1 MATISG
7 DVVGDGPVATVYTG
21 LSDGVPVAL
30 KVFPKGFGKRTL
42 AAFERERAALARLS
56 VGSIL
61 RVDGVETL
69 SGGRHALRM
78 ELCAQSLAGLVS
90 RVGPLPASD
99 VALLGQAIASGL
111 AAAHSAGVVHGGV
124 SPHNVLFRASG
135 EPVLADFGVTLR
147 HAFPRDPLHVIEFMP
162 PEALRTSVL
171 DERTDLYGL
180 GAVLHFALT
189 GRSPHPGRLGEP
201 ENERVLRVLQTPV
214 PAIARPDVPVALSTL
229 VGRLLAIDPA
239 HRPVDAATVAAQLA
253 ALGPVAPAAPVA
265 AHPSAKGPV
274 APAVPTAPVAAPPPF
289 AVTPEPIVMPPL
301 PDAGPPPPGA
311 VVPEP
316 IAMPSLP
323 VAAPLAPGVPQP
335 EVPSGVRQSFSVEQG
350 EFDDFDLPAAAV
362 VPVGHEEF
370 DDFGAVTAPPF
381 SPWSQ
386 QAGELDDFDRP
397 PAPAPSQA
405 PQGFVPGQVSQGVAL
420 GEAPQDFVPGQAP
433 QGFVPSEVP
442 QDVAPGEAPQ
452 GFASGQALQD
462 GALGEAQQPPASGL
476 EPSPAAASPFASGE
490 AQQAPVSGL
499 DPFPAAA
506 SPFASPTPPSAPWPN
521 GVGEFDDFG
530 SPSAAPHPAPAP
542 FAPQPFAPP
551 APQAPPKAAV
561 VFDTEG
567 TRSRRR
573 GVRYELVVGGALLV
587 GLVAL
592 VGVYLTPPTVDSGAG
607 PVVPPPSSAQDI
619 PTATVVELELA
630 DPVDQTD
637 KVELSWRSTATLE
650 FGVVV
655 AEEGKPTRTL
665 VAHRNL
671 TFTVPVEPGRKYCFL
686 IRATD
691 GNQLY
696 ESEPK
701 SIRDAVCRK

>member
-7 DVVGDGPVATVYTG
+7 DVIGDGPVATVYSG
-21 LSDGVPVAL
+21 FSDGVPVAL

-42 AAFERERAALARLS
+42 AAFERERTALSRLS
-56 VGSIL
+56 APSVL

-78 ELCAQSLAGLVS
+78 ELCAQSLAALVS
-90 RVGPLPASD
+90 RVGPLSAGD
-99 VALLGQAIASGL
+99 VALLGQAIAAGL

-135 EPVLADFGVTLR
+135 EPVIADFGVTLR

-201 ENERVLRVLQTPV
+201 ENERVLRVLRTPV

-239 HRPVDAATVAAQLA
+239 HRPADAGTVARQLA
-253 ALGPVAPAAPVA
+253 AWGPGTPPPPAPVA
-265 AHPSAKGPV
+265 EPIAMPPLPPVPV
-274 APAVPTAPVAAPPPF
+274 A
-289 AVTPEPIVMPPL
+289 PEPIVMPPL
-301 PDAGPPPPGA
+301 P
-311 VVPEP
+311 
-316 IAMPSLP
+316 
-323 VAAPLAPGVPQP
+323 VAAPQP
-335 EVPSGVRQSFSVEQG
+335 PVGGGNDPSGARQPSTADQG
-350 EFDDFDLPAAAV
+350 EFDDFDLPAVTAA
-362 VPVGHEEF
+362 PVGREEF
-370 DDFGAVTAPPF
+370 DDFGAAPAH
-381 SPWSQ
+381 WAQ
-386 QAGELDDFDRP
+386 RAGELDLDRP
-397 PAPAPSQA
+397 P
-405 PQGFVPGQVSQGVAL
+405 
-420 GEAPQDFVPGQAP
+420 
-433 QGFVPSEVP
+433 
-442 QDVAPGEAPQ
+442 APGEAPQ
-452 GFASGQALQD
+452 ALT
-462 GALGEAQQPPASGL
+462 P
-476 EPSPAAASPFASGE
+476 EPSAAAASPY
-490 AQQAPVSGL
+490 AP
-499 DPFPAAA
+499 
-506 SPFASPTPPSAPWPN
+506 PT
-521 GVGEFDDFG
+521 
-530 SPSAAPHPAPAP
+530 PSAAPWPDGAGEFDPGSSSVSPHQAPAP
-542 FAPQPFAPP
+542 FTPPPP
-551 APQAPPKAAV
+551 APSGAAV

-573 GVRYELVVGGALLV
+573 GVRYELVAGGALLV

-592 VGVYLTPPTVDSGAG
+592 LAVYLTPPSVDSGAG
-607 PVVPPPSSAQDI
+607 PVPERPSSAQDI
-619 PTATVVELELA
+619 PTAAVVELELSE
-630 DPVDQTD
+630 PVDQD
-637 KVELSWRSTATLE
+637 DRVELSWRSSATLE

-655 AEEGKPTRTL
+655 AGEGQQTRTL

-701 SIRDAVCRK
+701 AIRGATCRK